1 MQTEWSPG
9 RDDEHGSR
17 PDADATGDPGAGIDP
32 DHHHGGATGADAVSQ
47 VGGEGEEEAQLSAVD
62 AVDGLLD
69 EVELALA
76 RLDDGT
82 YGHCATCGSSIA
94 DAELAED
101 PLMRECRSCGAG
113 VLATEGA

>member
-9 RDDEHGSR
+9 RDDEHGSS
-17 PDADATGDPGAGIDP
+17 PDADATGEPDAGTDLDP
-32 DHHHGGATGADAVSQ
+32 DLGGVAGADAASQ
-47 VGGEGEEEAQLSAVD
+47 AGEEAAEEAQLSAVD

-82 YGHCATCGSSIA
+82 YGRCTSCGSLIS

-101 PLMRECRSCGAG
+101 PLIRSCGSCGTG
-113 VLATEGA
+113 VLVTEGA

>member
-9 RDDEHGSR
+9 RNDEHMSR
-17 PDADATGDPGAGIDP
+17 QDADATGDAGEDSDL
-32 DHHHGGATGADAVSQ
+32 DHHHGGVTGADAASQ
-47 VGGEGEEEAQLSAVD
+47 VGGEGEEEVQLSAVD

-82 YGHCATCGSSIA
+82 YGHCATCGSPIA

-113 VLATEGA
+113 VLTTEGA